1 MQTLQE
7 TRRQVRDNLSFIRR
21 AITRPKSIGA
31 VMPSS
36 KSLADAM
43 AAEIDP
49 DQPGRVIELG
59 GGTGNITAA
68 LLNGRVLPK
77 DLIVIEQE
85 PELCKVISR
94 RFPDIKV
101 IQGNAARLHLLLRN
115 DRQPVKAVVSGLPL
129 LSMKRR
135 IEAAIVG
142 SAFIVMQNDG
152 IFVQFTYG
160 PLSPITRSVSNSL
173 DIAGLRSDWVLDNVP
188 PAAVWVYRHRSAVPP
203 LKQAV

>member
-49 DQPGRVIELG
+49 DQPGRVVELG

-101 IQGNAARLHLLLRN
+101 IQGNAARLHLLLRG

-142 SAFIVMQNDG
+142 SAFIVMQDDG

-188 PAAVWVYRHRSAVPP
+188 PAAVWVYRHRSAVTA